1 VSLPVIWT
9 QEGGTRSEGELIA
22 MSRGE
27 LRIYEAAPGAGE
39 TYAMLTEGRRRRG
52 RGTDL
57 VADRV
62 DAALANYFRV
72 GNLAAARALALR
84 WVADRV
90 DDDRERHGITESW
103 ETRER
108 LVVAVTG
115 APAGDQLIRR
125 GARIAARNNAEL
137 VGVHVPSA
145 DGRASARE
153 KLHR

>member
-1 VSLPVIWT
+1 
-9 QEGGTRSEGELIA
+9 

-27 LRIYEAAPGAGE
+27 LRIDVGAALGAGT
-39 TYAMLTEGRRRRG
+39 TYATLTECRRRRG

-62 DAALANYFRV
+62 DAALANDFRV

-90 DDDRERHGITESW
+90 DDDRDRHRITESW

-108 LVVAVTG
+108 VVVAVSG
-115 APAGDQLIRR
+115 APAGDQSIRP
-125 GARIAARNNAEL
+125 GARIAARSDAEP

-145 DGRASARE
+145 DGRAGARE
-153 KLHR
+153 RLHR